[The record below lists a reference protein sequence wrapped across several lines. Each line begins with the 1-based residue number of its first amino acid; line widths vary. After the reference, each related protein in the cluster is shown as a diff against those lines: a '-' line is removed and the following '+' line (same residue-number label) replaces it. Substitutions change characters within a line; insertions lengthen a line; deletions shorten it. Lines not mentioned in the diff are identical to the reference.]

1 MTIQSIENETII
13 RIPNSVNYSF
23 LQDFIDYLQ
32 VKSIL
37 SNSQATDNEIDSI
50 SEKAQT
56 DWWEINKNKFL

>member
-37 SNSQATDNEIDSI
+37 SNSQATDNEIDGI